1 MPVHPSRGDPTPSVE
16 DRFGELGRFRAGPW
30 LAHRLDR
37 DTAGCLVVALRRT
50 ALHQAQA
57 CFAEG
62 RAQKTY
68 WAAVR
73 GVPAEASGELRGPI
87 GRIERA
93 GAWRMAPA
101 GDGVL
106 AVTRWRVLGTAP
118 HGVSWLELTPLTG
131 RTHQIRL
138 HCAMLGCPIVGDGVY
153 GRAGAERLHLLA
165 RAIRLPLEP
174 VVEAEAGVP
183 EHMREAYQGL
193 CPWTL
198 PRRSLPLDPQ
208 I

>member
-1 MPVHPSRGDPTPSVE
+1 MPVHPSRNDPTPSVE
-16 DRFGELGRFRAGPW
+16 DHFGELGRFRAGPW

-73 GVPAEASGELRGPI
+73 GVPSEAAGEMRGLI
-87 GRIERA
+87 GRIEQA
-93 GAWRMAPA
+93 GTWRMAPA
-101 GDGVL
+101 ADGAL
-106 AVTRWRVLGTAP
+106 AVTRWRVLGTAR
-118 HGVSWLELTPLTG
+118 GGSWLELTPLTG

-138 HCAMLGCPIVGDGVY
+138 HCAMLGCPILGDGVY
-153 GRAGAERLHLLA
+153 GPDWGERLHLLA
-165 RAIRLPLEP
+165 RAIRLPLDP

-193 CPWTL
+193 CPWT
-198 PRRSLPLDPQ
+198 PPGGSLPLDPDT
-208 I
+208 